1 MNETLIDNFI
11 NNSSLFKLEK
21 QNIFTNNVRH
31 IRFPIRSIFLYKSYN
46 LGPFCFLKKRY
57 VTENRTYVNKVG
69 NLLNPYLLTVLLS
82 ISFNKLP
89 LKIQRILSTG
99 SNRRKHSKRREISM
113 MEPLNKTGCMK

>member
-57 VTENRTYVNKVG
+57 VTENRTYVNK
-69 NLLNPYLLTVLLS
+69 
-82 ISFNKLP
+82 
-89 LKIQRILSTG
+89 
-99 SNRRKHSKRREISM
+99 E
-113 MEPLNKTGCMK
+113 